1 MTEPDHDIRRPIS
14 MRRTLGNLTAAA
26 ATCLMLGVTAGCG
39 SSSSMATD
47 PGQGPASDPAGLPS
61 RSPGTVDG
69 AKVLPL
75 ISMTGAGGQP
85 QRTATEFDSRADVK
99 AFARQF
105 RVPGMWHRIQAEA
118 ADAIG
123 DPERQVVGQIVMV
136 GCDRPPGV
144 DVVINEEGD
153 VVLTPRDVAS
163 PLEECLAAVTTVA
176 VAVLPGA

>member
-1 MTEPDHDIRRPIS
+1 

-26 ATCLMLGVTAGCG
+26 ATCVMLGVTAGCG
-39 SSSSMATD
+39 SSTTATD

-61 RSPGTVDG
+61 RSPGTVEG

-85 QRTATEFDSRADVK
+85 QRTATELDSRADVK

-118 ADAIG
+118 GDAIG

-144 DVVINEEGD
+144 DVVTNEEGD
-153 VVLTPRDVAS
+153 VVLTPQDVAS
-163 PLEECLAAVTTVA
+163 PLEECLVAVTTVA
-176 VAVLPGA
+176 VAELPPA

>member
-1 MTEPDHDIRRPIS
+1 

-26 ATCLMLGVTAGCG
+26 ATCLVLGVTGGCD
-39 SSSSMATD
+39 SSSSTATD
-47 PGQGPASDPAGLPS
+47 PGHGPASDPAGLPT

-75 ISMTGAGGQP
+75 ISITGAGGQA
-85 QRTATEFDSRADVK
+85 QRTATELDSRADVK

-105 RVPGMWHRIQAEA
+105 RVPGMWHRIQAEVGDEIA
-118 ADAIG
+118 

-144 DVVINEEGD
+144 DVMATAESGI
-153 VVLTPRDVAS
+153 VLTPRDVAS
-163 PLEECLAAVTTVA
+163 PLEECLAPVTTVA
-176 VAVLPGA
+176 VAVLPRG